1 MANDERLTGRAP
13 AGYEVAVQARR
24 PARPEATPSFEQF
37 QASEL
42 YCSRCRGPRPV
53 RERLLLYLPDGE
65 LWEYVC
71 TECGASLG
79 SRRVAGATPGLS

>member
-1 MANDERLTGRAP
+1 LTEAP
-13 AGYEVAVQARR
+13 PRGYHVAVQARR
-24 PARPEATPSFEQF
+24 PARPEATPTFEQF

-42 YCSRCRGPRPV
+42 YCSRCRAPRPV

-71 TECGASLG
+71 AECGASLG
-79 SRRVAGATPGLS
+79 SRRVAGALPGLS

>member
-1 MANDERLTGRAP
+1 LTEAP
-13 AGYEVAVQARR
+13 LRGYLVAVQVRRR
-24 PARPEATPSFEQF
+24 PARPEPTPTFEKLE
-37 QASEL
+37 ASEL
-42 YCSRCRGPRPV
+42 YCSQCRAPRPV

-71 TECGASLG
+71 TACGASLG

>member
-1 MANDERLTGRAP
+1 M
-13 AGYEVAVQARR
+13 QARR
-24 PARPEATPSFEQF
+24 PAGGGPTPTFEEF

-42 YCSRCRGPRPV
+42 YCSRCQAPRPV

-71 TECGASLG
+71 AACGASLG